1 MNHLLVPAP
10 LETSEHGG
18 PGTLPGAATSLC
30 YDPQL
35 AGAARLLRQT
45 LGAATGWELPTAS
58 GDDADIVLRYVA
70 DVADGPATVQHN
82 EGYRLDTTSGRVQ
95 IEAPGEPG
103 AYYAVQTLLQL
114 LGEPAFRRAPASEPS
129 WTLPA
134 VTITDA
140 PRCGYRGVMLDVARH
155 FIPKNDLLVMIEALA
170 AHKLNVLHLHLTD
183 DQGWRIEIRR
193 YPGLTRRG
201 AWRSR
206 SARGDWRAGH
216 YDETPHGGFY
226 TQGDL
231 REIVAFAAQRHV
243 TIIPEIDVPGH
254 SQSAIAAYPW
264 LAGLP
269 DDAAPDV
276 WDRWGVNDLVI
287 DPSPETI
294 DFYRN
299 VLDEVLQLFPAP
311 WVGLGGDEVPLTQWE
326 ASPAARQRAAD
337 LGLPDVGG
345 LHFWFLDALADHLRA
360 HGRRPAFWDE
370 AAEGDLD
377 RGALIHCWR
386 EYSRGLEAL
395 AKGFDVVMCPERHL
409 YFDYA
414 QSDSPDEPIP
424 VGRVTTLESVYD
436 FDPIPS
442 GLDDALPGRLL
453 GAQGNLWT
461 EHLDSPRRVQYAAF
475 PRLCALAENLWSPAE
490 TRDYADFARRLET
503 AHFARLSAM
512 GLEYRPLSGPL
523 PWQKR
528 PGVAGTLHLV
538 EGPAGLVASDLP

>member
-1 MNHLLVPAP
+1 MTIPALNLVPAP
-10 LETSEHGG
+10 REARERAGG
-18 PGTLPGAATSLC
+18 STLLGATTSLSC
-30 YDPQL
+30 DPQL
-35 AGAARLLRQT
+35 AGTARLLRQR

-58 GDDADIVLRYVA
+58 ADGADIVLRYVTDA
-70 DVADGPATVQHN
+70 ADGPATVQHD
-82 EGYRLDTTSGRVQ
+82 EGYRLDTTSGRVL
-95 IEAPGEPG
+95 IEAAGEPG

-129 WTLPA
+129 WTVPA

-155 FIPKNDLLVMIEALA
+155 FMPKNDLLVMIEALA

-193 YPGLTRRG
+193 YPELTRRG
-201 AWRSR
+201 AWRAR
-206 SARGDWRAGH
+206 STRGAGRGEDR

-226 TQGDL
+226 TQDDL
-231 REIVAFAAQRHV
+231 REIVAFAAQRHI

-269 DDAAPDV
+269 DDATPEV
-276 WDRWGVNDLVI
+276 WDRWGVNELVI
-287 DPSPETI
+287 DPSPETV

-299 VLDEVLQLFPAP
+299 VLDELLQLFPAP
-311 WVGLGGDEVPLTQWE
+311 WIGLGGDEVPLTQWE
-326 ASPAARQRAAD
+326 ANPAARQRAAE

-377 RGALIHCWR
+377 RRALIHCWR
-386 EYSRGLEAL
+386 EPYRGPEAL

-424 VGRVTTLESVYD
+424 VGRVTTLESAYD

-442 GLDDALPGRLL
+442 GLDGALPGRLL
-453 GAQGNLWT
+453 GAQANVWT
-461 EHLDSPRRVQYAAF
+461 EHLDSPQRVQYAAF
-475 PRLCALAENLWSPAE
+475 PRLCALAENLWSPAGS
-490 TRDYADFARRLET
+490 RDYADFVRRLET
-503 AHFARLSAM
+503 AHLARLSAM

-528 PGVAGTLHLV
+528 PGVAGTLHL
-538 EGPAGLVASDLP
+538 AK

>member
-1 MNHLLVPAP
+1 MTIPVLNLLPMP
-10 LETSEHGG
+10 WETSERAG
-18 PGTLPGAATSLC
+18 GTLLEVATSLYC
-30 YDPQL
+30 DPQL
-35 AGAARLLRQT
+35 AGAARLLRQA
-45 LGAATGWELPTAS
+45 LGAATGWDLPVA
-58 GDDADIVLRYVA
+58 DADNADIVFRYVR
-70 DVADGPATVQHN
+70 DVPDGPATVQHH

-95 IEAPGEPG
+95 IEASGEPG

-114 LGEPAFRRAPASEPS
+114 LGEPAFRRAPACEPS

-155 FIPKNDLLVMIEALA
+155 FIPKNDLLVMIDALA
-170 AHKLNVLHLHLTD
+170 AHKLNVLHLHLSD

-193 YPGLTRRG
+193 YPELTRRG
-201 AWRSR
+201 AWRPR
-206 SARGDWRAGH
+206 SLRGPQH
-216 YDETPHGGFY
+216 LELYDNTPHGGFY
-226 TQGDL
+226 TQTDL

-243 TIIPEIDVPGH
+243 TVIPEIDVPGH
-254 SQSAIAAYPW
+254 SRAAIAAYPW

-269 DDAAPDV
+269 EDATPEV
-276 WDRWGVNDLVI
+276 WDQWGVTDLVI

-294 DFYRN
+294 EFYRN

-311 WVGLGGDEVPLTQWE
+311 WIGLGGDEVPRTQWE

-370 AAEGDLD
+370 AAEGNLD
-377 RGALIHCWR
+377 RRALIHCWR
-386 EYSRGLEAL
+386 EPYRGPEAL

-442 GLDDALPGRLL
+442 GLDALPGRLL
-453 GAQGNLWT
+453 GAQGNVWT

-490 TRDYADFARRLET
+490 SRDYADFARRLET
-503 AHFARLSAM
+503 SHFARLSAM
-512 GLEYRPLSGPL
+512 GLEYRPLAGPL

-528 PGVAGTLHLV
+528 PGVPGTLHL
-538 EGPAGLVASDLP
+538 AK